1 MKLIRTAATILLAI
15 GLTACQATNS
25 IYYWGDYS
33 DSAYKLKNTPTDET
47 RAKHKASLLN
57 IISNAQK
64 KNKKIPPGIYAELA
78 MLEAEERNVDLALQY
93 FSKEKELF
101 PESTRVVDMMIN
113 SMNKDV

>member
-1 MKLIRTAATILLAI
+1 MKIIKLAVI
-15 GLTACQATNS
+15 SVLALGLTACQATNS

-33 DSAYKLKNTPTDET
+33 DSAYKLKNTPTDESRT
-47 RAKHKASLLN
+47 KHKASLLSIVN
-57 IISNAQK
+57 NAQT

-78 MLEAEERNVDLALQY
+78 MLEAEDRNVDLALQY

-101 PESTRVVDMMIN
+101 PESTKIVDMMIN

>member
-1 MKLIRTAATILLAI
+1 MKIIKSTAMVILAL
-15 GLTACQATNS
+15 GLTACQSTNS

-33 DSAYKLKNTPTDET
+33 GSAYKLKSTPTDES

-57 IISNAQK
+57 IITNAQK

-78 MLEAEERNVDLALQY
+78 MLEAEERNVTLALEY

-101 PESTRVVDMMIN
+101 PESTKVVDMMIN
-113 SMNKDV
+113 SINKDV

>member
-1 MKLIRTAATILLAI
+1 MKLTKLAAITVIAL

-33 DSAYKLKNTPTDET
+33 GSAYKLKNTPSDES
-47 RAKHKASLLN
+47 RAEHKASLLN
-57 IISNAQK
+57 IITNAQK
-64 KNKKIPPGIYAELA
+64 KNKKVPPGIYAELA

-101 PESTRVVDMMIN
+101 PESTKVVDIMIN

>member
-1 MKLIRTAATILLAI
+1 MNLIKKAAIIVVAL

-33 DSAYKLKNTPTDET
+33 DSAYKLKNAPTDES

-57 IISNAQK
+57 IITKAKS

-101 PESTRVVDMMIN
+101 PEATKIVDMMIN